1 MLFGFERSGQ
11 LSLWLRGVWQLLS
24 ISVDSGG
31 AARQAPWTAGLLS
44 GQMASVRNTST
55 ISVTIQYPVPCLQW
69 NIQEIYLR
77 VYIFHAC
84 YVFQSWRRIGVLG
97 DKLLGTLQY
106 TRRVLLLNPDKKWM
120 ARVRKI
126 VWHKK
131 NTKKTCQTNPV
142 TTRAVSKICFSNKN
156 SKGPWSGLKS
166 TYAIVLL

>member
-1 MLFGFERSGQ
+1 MPASVSLSLSRLLAAIWMLFGFERSGQ

-69 NIQEIYLR
+69 NIQEIYLC

-131 NTKKTCQTNPV
+131 KKKNVP
-142 TTRAVSKICFSNKN
+142 NKSCHN
-156 SKGPWSGLKS
+156 KS
-166 TYAIVLL
+166 CVKNLLFQ